1 MMRRLSCAILLSWV
15 VLLGLPGCGRKEGG
29 TGGPAARPGAKRI
42 YLIVKASESEFW
54 QIVIEGARQAARRL
68 NVDLVAQAPVSE
80 ADVARQIAILETA
93 IAARPDAI
101 ILAPTVADSL
111 VPGVERAMASGI
123 PVVVIDSAIHTE
135 NISSYLASDNEAL
148 GRLAADKMAEAL
160 QAKTGK
166 AEGEV
171 ACVTFM
177 SGVGSLEAR
186 KKGFTERVAARYP
199 GIRIVAY
206 QDAQGKQGTTLN
218 IVQNYLSAYPA
229 LRGIFSNNVNSGD
242 ETVRALDM
250 KKRKDLA
257 VVLVDS
263 GPQEVW
269 GLENGYVDFL
279 IVQKPWTMAVM
290 GVEYALRAAA
300 GEKLPKTVDTGIMA
314 ITPAMLKSGEA
325 DEFLKPIEFHRRK
338 GD

>member
-1 MMRRLSCAILLSWV
+1 MIRRLVGAALLSSV
-15 VLLGLPGCGRKEGG
+15 ALLALPGCDRREGG
-29 TGGPAARPGAKRI
+29 TGGPAPGAGAKRI

-80 ADVARQIAILETA
+80 ADVAKQIAILETA
-93 IAARPDAI
+93 VAARPAAI

-123 PVVVIDSAIHTE
+123 PVIVIDSAISTE

-160 QAKTGK
+160 AAQAGK
-166 AEGEV
+166 PEGEV

-186 KKGFTERVAARYP
+186 KKGFTERVAARHP

-218 IVQNYLSAYPA
+218 LVQNYLSAYPN

-250 KKRKDLA
+250 KKKKDLA

-279 IVQKPWTMAVM
+279 ILQKPWSMATMS
-290 GVEYALRAAA
+290 VEYALKAAA
-300 GEKLPKTVDTGIMA
+300 GEKLPKSVDTGIMA

-325 DEFLKPIEFHRRK
+325 DEFLKPIEFHRRR
-338 GD
+338 GN

>member
-1 MMRRLSCAILLSWV
+1 MIARRLALLAFLAASAA
-15 VLLGLPGCGRKEGG
+15 LSLPGCGRKETG
-29 TGGPAARPGAKRI
+29 TGASSAPGAKKI

-54 QIVIEGARQAARRL
+54 QIVIEGAKQAARRL
-68 NVDLVAQAPVSE
+68 NVNLIAQAPVSE
-80 ADVARQIAILETA
+80 ADVSKQIAIMETA

-111 VPGVERAMASGI
+111 VPAAERAMAAGI
-123 PVVVIDSAIHTE
+123 PVIVIDSAISTG
-135 NISSYLASDNEAL
+135 NITSYLASDNVAL
-148 GRLAADKMAEAL
+148 GRLAADRMAEAL

-166 AEGEV
+166 PEGEV

-186 KKGFTERVAARYP
+186 KRGFTEQMAAKYP
-199 GIRIVAY
+199 GIKVVAW

-218 IVQNYLSAYPA
+218 IVQNFLTAYPGLKGVFA
-229 LRGIFSNNVNSGD
+229 NNVNSGD

-269 GLENGYVDFL
+269 GIENGYVDFL
-279 IVQKPWTMAVM
+279 IVQKPWSMAQM
-290 GVEYALRAAA
+290 SVEYALKAVAK
-300 GEKLPKTVDTGIMA
+300 EKLPKVVDTGIMA
-314 ITPAMLKSGEA
+314 ITPAMFKSGEA
-325 DEFLKPIEFHRRK
+325 DEFLKPVEFHKKKR
-338 GD
+338 D